1 MSYKY
6 MIDLCPFRVL
16 GDNGSYGQ
24 GLIDLTANEIIERV
38 IDVDDK
44 MIKCQK
50 RTLRLDDPEAQA
62 NFTRSSL
69 SSQDRPL

>member
-16 GDNGSYGQ
+16 GDNDSYGQ
-24 GLIDLTANEIIERV
+24 KLIDLTANEIIERV

-44 MIKCQK
+44 IIKCQ
-50 RTLRLDDPEAQA
+50 RTLRLDDPEVQA